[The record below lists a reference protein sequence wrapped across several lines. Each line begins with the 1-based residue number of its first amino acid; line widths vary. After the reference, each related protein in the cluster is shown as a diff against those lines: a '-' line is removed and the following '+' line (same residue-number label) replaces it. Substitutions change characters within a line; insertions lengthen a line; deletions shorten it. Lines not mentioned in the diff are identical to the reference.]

1 MTPKRKTAP
10 VDHPVVA
17 DPRVNKATPK
27 QEVAAM
33 MATKAAMTGMM
44 TAIAAVAVTAT
55 TGAMTIENVER
66 TSEKKSGVNP
76 ERGFTLLEMLVALSV
91 LTMVV
96 LLLFQ
101 TIGATSSSSA
111 MMKRRLDMDAEARS
125 IFDRMD
131 ADITS
136 MVIRQDVDTLFLG
149 LPQDGSG
156 VDDHND
162 QFYFYS
168 QGPGYSTSTAGLSPL
183 SMIGFAVTNQQLAR
197 MAMKKGWDDLPFLT
211 TNVNVTGFNTTN
223 LSQCL
228 GSATNYWH
236 VVGPSV
242 FRMEI
247 GLMMKPG
254 TVNSD
259 GSTNL
264 ANSYAYLGNPAK
276 PRHGLANVAA
286 VVVAMGLLDPSSRAT
301 LPSSQ
306 LSNLG
311 SLLQDCMSNGGI
323 PLNAWET
330 NLTVSNGLPPI
341 LANRVRLYI
350 RTFPLKR

>member
-1 MTPKRKTAP
+1 MTMTT
-10 VDHPVVA
+10 V
-17 DPRVNKATPK
+17 TTT
-27 QEVAAM
+27 VAA
-33 MATKAAMTGMM
+33 AVTVTTVAMT
-44 TAIAAVAVTAT
+44 TANA
-55 TGAMTIENVER
+55 ER
-66 TSEKKSGVNP
+66 ISDMKSEVDP
-76 ERGFTLLEMLVALSV
+76 ARGFTLLEMLVALAV
-91 LTMVV
+91 LSMVV

-156 VDDHND
+156 GVDRND

-168 QGPGYSTSTAGLSPL
+168 QAPGYSGSTGGLSPL
-183 SMIGFAVTNQQLAR
+183 SMVGYMVTNQQLSR
-197 MAMKKGWDDLPFLT
+197 MAMTKGWDDLPFLT
-211 TNVNVTGFNTTN
+211 TNVSVTGFNTTN
-223 LSQCL
+223 LPQCL
-228 GSATNYWH
+228 GNATNYWH
-236 VVGPSV
+236 VVGPAV

-254 TVNSD
+254 TVNAD
-259 GSTNL
+259 GSTNQV
-264 ANSYAYLGNPAK
+264 NSYAYLGNPSK

-286 VVVAMGLLDPSSRAT
+286 VVVAIGLLDPSSKAIV
-301 LPSSQ
+301 PPSQ
-306 LSNLG
+306 LSNM
-311 SLLQDCMSNGGI
+311 SALLQDCMTNGGI
-323 PLNAWET
+323 PLNGWET
-330 NLTVSNGLPPI
+330 NLTLSNGLPPL